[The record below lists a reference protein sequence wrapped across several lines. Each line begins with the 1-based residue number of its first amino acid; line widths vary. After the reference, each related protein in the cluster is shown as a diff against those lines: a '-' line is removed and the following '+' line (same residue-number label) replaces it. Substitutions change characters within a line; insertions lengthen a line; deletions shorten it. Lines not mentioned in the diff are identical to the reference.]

1 MSDKLTVDV
10 DSRALYATLDRLGAI
25 GEKHVKAA
33 AKVTA
38 TPSRTRC
45 GAASVATRPARRD
58 RATTPRKASPST
70 SRTMGRGTSS
80 TSTVR
85 TCPNLPLW
93 LEFGTKHMTASPFA
107 FNSARLEE
115 GAHDRRTRAA
125 VQDAIDELGLG
136 RP

>member
-38 TPSRTRC
+38 HAIANEMRRRIRRRSAGPTRSRHTAE
-45 GAASVATRPARRD
+45 GITVDESHDGKGYVIYID
-58 RATTPRKASPST
+58 SPD
-70 SRTMGRGTSS
+70 M
-80 TSTVR
+80 
-85 TCPNLPLW
+85 PNLPLW